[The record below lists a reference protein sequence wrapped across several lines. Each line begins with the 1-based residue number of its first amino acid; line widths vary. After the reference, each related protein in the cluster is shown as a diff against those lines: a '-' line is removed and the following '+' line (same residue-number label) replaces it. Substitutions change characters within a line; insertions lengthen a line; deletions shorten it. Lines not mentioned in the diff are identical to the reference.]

1 MHSEQKVDSN
11 NVIDDKLDIKK
22 VNDDVEED
30 MIIQERNDAKDM
42 DNEINVGCGLKCDKC
57 EIEEAKNEC
66 ENCGK
71 YFCFTCEIR
80 VHGESVLEFLNTNTN
95 NFLNYPSNTVHH

>member
-1 MHSEQKVDSN
+1 
-11 NVIDDKLDIKK
+11 
-22 VNDDVEED
+22 
-30 MIIQERNDAKDM
+30 M

-71 YFCFTCEIR
+71 YFCSTCEIR
-80 VHGESVLEFLNTNTN
+80 VKLECTERVYLN
-95 NFLNYPSNTVHH
+95 S

>member
-1 MHSEQKVDSN
+1 
-11 NVIDDKLDIKK
+11 
-22 VNDDVEED
+22 
-30 MIIQERNDAKDM
+30 M

-71 YFCFTCEIR
+71 YFCST
-80 VHGESVLEFLNTNTN
+80 TN
-95 NFLNYPSNTVHH
+95 NCLNYTCNTVHY